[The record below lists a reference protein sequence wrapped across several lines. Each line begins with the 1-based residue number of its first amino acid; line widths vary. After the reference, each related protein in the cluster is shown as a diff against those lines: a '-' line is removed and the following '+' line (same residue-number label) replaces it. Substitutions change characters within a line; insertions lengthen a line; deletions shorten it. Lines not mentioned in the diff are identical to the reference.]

1 MSSSIF
7 NPAFYV
13 SIFSSIGLIF
23 SEILP
28 LLPIK
33 SNGIIHAIIILL
45 QQQYNVKD
53 QSSENVSKKIHE
65 NLDEYEKEIKSVK
78 ERRNQSIIESS
89 GVVVSPRSDD
99 TTELH
104 VNEIEDVKT
113 RLNII
118 LTRLQKLQND
128 LNDI

>member
-1 MSSSIF
+1 MSSIF
-7 NPAFYV
+7 TPTFYV
-13 SIFSSIGLIF
+13 SIVSSIGFIC

-33 SNGIIHAIIILL
+33 SNGVLHSILL
-45 QQQYNVKD
+45 LLQKGTD
-53 QSSENVSKKIHE
+53 QNPDDKESSNVSSKIHK

-89 GVVVSPRSDD
+89 VVVSPRCDD
-99 TTELH
+99 TTELY
-104 VNEIEDVKT
+104 VNEIADVKT
-113 RLNII
+113 KLNAI
-118 LTRLQKLQND
+118 LSRLQKLQND

>member
-1 MSSSIF
+1 MSSIL
-7 NPAFYV
+7 NPAFFV
-13 SIFSSIGLIF
+13 SIISSIGFIC

-33 SNGIIHAIIILL
+33 SNGLIHSIILL
-45 QQQYNVKD
+45 LQKQTTEEKE
-53 QSSENVSKKIHE
+53 SSNVSSKIHK

-89 GVVVSPRSDD
+89 GVVISPRCDD
-99 TTELH
+99 TTELY
-104 VNEIEDVKT
+104 VNEITDVKSK
-113 RLNII
+113 LNAI

-128 LNDI
+128 LNDV

>member
-1 MSSSIF
+1 MSSIL
-7 NPAFYV
+7 NPAFFV
-13 SIFSSIGLIF
+13 SIISSIGFIC

-33 SNGIIHAIIILL
+33 SNGLIHSIILL
-45 QQQYNVKD
+45 LQKQTTEEKE
-53 QSSENVSKKIHE
+53 SSNVSSKIHK

-89 GVVVSPRSDD
+89 GVVISPRCDD
-99 TTELH
+99 TTELY
-104 VNEIEDVKT
+104 VNEITEVKSK
-113 RLNII
+113 LNAI

-128 LNDI
+128 LNDV